1 MNHRRRGRR
10 RKERGQA
17 TGGRES
23 GSRGAWAEG
32 GTASSDPPP
41 PALGTC
47 HSPRRGVVSAPGGAL
62 HGRRPGCRSSEVQ
75 TTCTLTCAARQT
87 RHSVGRRDQ
96 SAPTKGRHS
105 AAARAPIGG
114 VRGGALFKP
123 TQGGASPVAS
133 PALRLQPLG
142 SRAGPLRPRL
152 PGLPAPRSAPDPLS
166 VDDSTPGS
174 QDSARSAPRVPR
186 AWPPPQFPVLPA
198 PGPAPRAL
206 GHTPSHQC
214 PGLLS

>member
-1 MNHRRRGRR
+1 MGG
-10 RKERGQA
+10 GQDGQLRPA
-17 TGGRES
+17 
-23 GSRGAWAEG
+23 A
-32 GTASSDPPP
+32 

-47 HSPRRGVVSAPGGAL
+47 HSPRRGVVSAEGRPAQEARRPRRRDRPGGAL
-62 HGRRPGCRSSEVQ
+62 RGRRPGRRSSEAQ

-87 RHSVGRRDQ
+87 RQSVGRRDQ
-96 SAPTKGRHS
+96 SAPTKGRHG

-142 SRAGPLRPRL
+142 SRAEPLRPRL

-166 VDDSTPGS
+166 VDGSTFGS
-174 QDSARSAPRVPR
+174 QGSARSAPRVPR
-186 AWPPPQFPVLPA
+186 AWLPPQFPVLPA
-198 PGPAPRAL
+198 PGPAPGAL
-206 GHTPSHQC
+206 AHAPSHQC
-214 PGLLS
+214 AGLLSYPSSFGGG